1 MTSTAITGTT
11 AADLQNLLRDRL
23 QAKIKTS
30 FIELIP
36 EELFNG
42 MLDAAMDE
50 FLNGPRSKRF
60 RADSVYMSA
69 DDERNTTG
77 KSGYVTIEKP
87 FIDDK
92 YNVYAD
98 PNTLPGMIY
107 LELVATAKANVKE
120 IIGKDP
126 RFTQQYDPNAGD
138 YITPIIEQIIGDN
151 AAAFI
156 QALMRNVVGYS
167 IASAVQS
174 IRNENGMGG
183 YVPPP
188 PRF

>member
-1 MTSTAITGTT
+1 MTGTALTGTT

-23 QAKIKTS
+23 QAKIKHS
-30 FIELIP
+30 FVELIP
-36 EELFNG
+36 EELFSG

-60 RADSVYMSA
+60 KQDSVYLSA
-69 DDERNTTG
+69 DDARNTTG
-77 KSGYVTIEKP
+77 KSGYVSIEVP
-87 FIDDK
+87 FVDDK
-92 YNVYAD
+92 YNVFAD

-107 LELVATAKANVKE
+107 LELVALAKANVKE
-120 IIGKDP
+120 VINKDP
-126 RFTQQYDPNAGD
+126 RFTQQYDANSGD
-138 YITPIIEQIIGDN
+138 YIMPIVNQIVGDN
-151 AAAFI
+151 AVAFV

-167 IASAVQS
+167 IGAAING
-174 IRNENGMGG
+174 IRNENGMGS

>member
-1 MTSTAITGTT
+1 MSNVITTGGMS
-11 AADLQNLLRDRL
+11 AVQEALKEKLSERL
-23 QAKIKTS
+23 KVG

-36 EELFNG
+36 QEAFDA
-42 MLDAAMDE
+42 MTDAAIDE
-50 FLNGPRSKRF
+50 FLHGPRSKRF
-60 RADSVYMSA
+60 KSESVYMSK

-77 KSGYVTIEKP
+77 QNGYVWVEKP
-87 FIDDK
+87 FVDEK
-92 YNVYAD
+92 YNVFAD

-107 LELVATAKANVKE
+107 LELVAKVKE
-120 IIGKDP
+120 NLKGIIDGDS
-126 RFTQQYDPNAGD
+126 RFSQQYDANSGD
-138 YITPIIEQIIGDN
+138 YVMPIINQIVGDN
-151 AAAFI
+151 AVAFI

-167 IASAVQS
+167 VAAAING